1 MIEEMACDIV
11 HHAARRGVS
20 GTLMGGITPAYRLVG
35 IGFYVCF
42 CIIGMTLGGRELDNV
57 LDTGAVL
64 TLVGLGLGLAM
75 AIWGA
80 IRQLF
85 EVLAEIRARQ
95 TGRTK
100 E

>member
-1 MIEEMACDIV
+1 M
-11 HHAARRGVS
+11 
-20 GTLMGGITPAYRLVG
+20 LNGGITPAYRLVG

-42 CIIGMTLGGRELDNV
+42 CIVGMTLGGRELDKV

-64 TLVGLGLGLAM
+64 TLVGLALGLVM

-80 IRQLF
+80 ILQLL
-85 EVLAEIRARQ
+85 EVLEEIRARQ
-95 TGRTK
+95 GRTK